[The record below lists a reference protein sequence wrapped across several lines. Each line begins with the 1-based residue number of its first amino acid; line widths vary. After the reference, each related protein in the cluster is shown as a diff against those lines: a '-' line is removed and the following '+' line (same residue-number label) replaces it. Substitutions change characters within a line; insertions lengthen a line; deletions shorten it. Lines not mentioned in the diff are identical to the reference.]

1 MVMTTLPTKAK
12 DLVERLLADD
22 RLPFCPYD
30 RRSPEYW
37 TTPDDKPC
45 KVCGTLNEN
54 NAPDLCNGTGS
65 RIMAEAATA
74 ILALEARLGE
84 INIAL
89 SDLNITNDEL
99 LRLRNSMESKEWVQ
113 VWSRACQSIIDCV
126 RECRRIAV
134 LSSPTTTRT

>member
-1 MVMTTLPTKAK
+1 MTSLPTKAK
-12 DLVERLLADD
+12 DLAERLTAWAAL
-22 RLPFCPYD
+22 
-30 RRSPEYW
+30 
-37 TTPDDKPC
+37 
-45 KVCGTLNEN
+45 VNEN
-54 NAPDLCNGTGS
+54 ATSSVFVSDEFRAEHREKGALLT
-65 RIMAEAATA
+65 EAATA

-84 INIAL
+84 INTAL